1 MSGSG
6 QVVQPQI
13 KRGFW
18 QKVLQ
23 VFGNLLLALL
33 GVALALW
40 MGRKIAAD
48 EWSLLVPAVGLL
60 AYLAVAVIDAK
71 HALFVWVVT
80 APFARFIHL
89 NVELGRGIPNLTLN
103 RFMTGVLVALLF
115 AQLASRR
122 RKMARL
128 LAADVFLI
136 LFIGAAAF
144 SVPSSLMGL
153 KSAVQSF
160 FDLLVVPVALYFLAR
175 NLIVSRRDLRAIMI
189 VLFIVAFY
197 LAFLATQEQLTG
209 KVWFYPEDRSIYYT
223 RSIRRVVSLLGN
235 PAYIA
240 VSIGMAIPWAWYL
253 FLHARRGRLWL
264 LASIG
269 LMVTGIIMCMNRSGW
284 VGFILSQVVMAL
296 FVPRFRRIF
305 ALMVILVVVLAA
317 VYWAVIIASPAVKER
332 LGAQGPIKYRQQTW
346 RVALQMIRDYPI
358 FGLGYENF
366 PRFYRQYAYWDIY
379 LRAVPTPHNT
389 YLWVFLMGGVVTFL
403 PFVAFLG
410 AVLFPAFKLYWQAA
424 PRRQDLPF
432 ADLTGT
438 FLASMSA
445 ILVPALVMDVL
456 TGYYNTM
463 LMFLII
469 GSFYG
474 VASAERW
481 SWWLQIGRA
490 VRAKGDR
497 AGA

>member
-209 KVWFYPEDRSIYYT
+209 KVWFYPE
-223 RSIRRVVSLLGN
+223 
-235 PAYIA
+235 
-240 VSIGMAIPWAWYL
+240 
-253 FLHARRGRLWL
+253 
-264 LASIG
+264 
-269 LMVTGIIMCMNRSGW
+269 
-284 VGFILSQVVMAL
+284 
-296 FVPRFRRIF
+296 
-305 ALMVILVVVLAA
+305 
-317 VYWAVIIASPAVKER
+317 
-332 LGAQGPIKYRQQTW
+332 
-346 RVALQMIRDYPI
+346 
-358 FGLGYENF
+358 
-366 PRFYRQYAYWDIY
+366 
-379 LRAVPTPHNT
+379 
-389 YLWVFLMGGVVTFL
+389 
-403 PFVAFLG
+403 
-410 AVLFPAFKLYWQAA
+410 
-424 PRRQDLPF
+424 
-432 ADLTGT
+432 
-438 FLASMSA
+438 
-445 ILVPALVMDVL
+445 
-456 TGYYNTM
+456 
-463 LMFLII
+463 
-469 GSFYG
+469 
-474 VASAERW
+474 
-481 SWWLQIGRA
+481 
-490 VRAKGDR
+490 
-497 AGA
+497 